1 MEPEIDLLA
10 ALRTRLYEDGVI
22 TFSVKARPGADKT
35 VIKDVMDDGTIKFDV
50 AAVPEDGKANAELID
65 FLSEGLGVAK
75 DHVKIMAGQ
84 TSPRKTIRI
93 TM

>member
-22 TFSVKARPGADKT
+22 TFSVKARPGAHKT
-35 VIKDVMDDGTIKFDV
+35 ELRDVLEDGTIKVNV
-50 AAVPEDGKANAELID
+50 AAAPEDGKANAELVD
-65 FLSEGLGVAK
+65 FLAEGLGIPK
-75 DHVKIMAGQ
+75 DHVEIRAGQ